1 MLTTYSRG
9 VEELGFASNQIVRC
23 PFKIHHTT
31 SGTESATAERRRGSA
46 QPDKRLP
53 ACASI
58 DEGSLYLA
66 SLKDVS
72 TVNSLFHERVDD
84 DNLVL

>member
-1 MLTTYSRG
+1 MSSKVSKNIWLEAG
-9 VEELGFASNQIVRC
+9 VRAVHRDH